1 MEEFEKL
8 IEEVRQEF
16 HIPPYFEDE
25 GILRFLKEGKAQL
38 DRINP
43 GRKLSEDETY
53 KMILKNYANYAYYGK
68 ANEFWENYKNTI
80 LMWQL
85 GSEVNV

>member
-8 IEEVRQEF
+8 TEEVRQEF

-25 GILRFLKEGKAQL
+25 GILRFLKEGKVQL
-38 DRINP
+38 DRLNP
-43 GRKLSEDETY
+43 GRKIEEDGMY
-53 KMILKNYANYAYYGK
+53 RMLLKNYANYAYHGK
-68 ANEFWENYKNTI
+68 VHEFWKNYGSTI

-85 GSEVNV
+85 GSEINV